1 MGLSTG
7 IFQPYRVFTLAV
19 LLRAGLLVYG
29 RFQDQYSA
37 LKYTDIDYYVFTDA
51 ARCVAQRASPYE
63 RDTYRYTPLLAWMLT
78 PTTKGGLWFDLGKVL
93 FTGSDILAGW
103 LIYQILVKRYA
114 MQTRRALQYASIWLL
129 NPMVAQIS
137 TRGSSE
143 GVVAVMVMC
152 LLWACLTRRWSLAG
166 VMLGLS
172 VHFKIYPFI
181 YAASIIW
188 WLDDR
193 ELGMGSKPSKGQ
205 VLLEQMQAFA
215 NAPRLRVT
223 AWSAVT
229 FLALNLWMMT
239 MYARRP

>member
-1 MGLSTG
+1 MMALSID
-7 IFQPYRVFTLAV
+7 IFQPRRVFSAAV

-29 RFQDQYSA
+29 RIQDQYSA

-51 ARCVAQRASPYE
+51 ARYVSQGGSPYE
-63 RDTYRYTPLLAWMLT
+63 RDTYRYTPLLAWMLV
-78 PTTKGGLWFDLGKVL
+78 PTTKGGLWFDFGKVL
-93 FTGSDILAGW
+93 FAASDILAGW
-103 LIYQILVKRYA
+103 LIYQILVQRYA
-114 MQTRRALQYASIWLL
+114 MQTHRALQYASIWLL

-143 GVVAVMVMC
+143 GVVAVMIMC

-181 YAASIIW
+181 YAASIVW

-193 ELGMGSKPSKGQ
+193 ELGTVSKPSKDHGILAQ
-205 VLLEQMQAFA
+205 LQAFA
-215 NAPRLRVT
+215 NMPRLKIT
-223 AWSAVT
+223 AWSAIT
-229 FLALNLWMMT
+229 FLVLNVWMMT
-239 MYARRP
+239 MYG